1 MVRRRRS
8 GGSSATDVRTTLR
21 PVAAAFIA
29 FGCFAG
35 AWSVG
40 AVDVERTFGLT
51 DAALGVVL
59 GVAILCATVVAA
71 FGGAL
76 TDRWGAGRALVR
88 ALGIWAVF
96 LAASALAP
104 HLALFVVLLTVTISA
119 QGLLDV
125 VMNVVAADALAD
137 EPGKLVRFHGLF
149 NAAAVV
155 GAIATGI
162 VVRLDGSWRVVW
174 VTIAAVALAV
184 AVQAR
189 DTHVRDVVSSANEST
204 WRSLLKLRHEG
215 VVLLALVFAA
225 ASMVEGG
232 IATWGVL
239 YLRGHLGVGVLA
251 GVGAYVV
258 GQSLATLTR
267 FGGRQVVDA
276 LGVRRAIAVGGG
288 LAALGLAAEVTSTN
302 VVIAAAGLALAAV
315 GISVVWPLLIAEVN
329 NQARHPAIA
338 IGGITAAG
346 YLGMVAGPPLVAAI
360 SAVFGLRVAL
370 GMLAVLA
377 FFVAVTPARVRAAVR

>member
-1 MVRRRRS
+1 M
-8 GGSSATDVRTTLR
+8 RTSLR

-59 GVAILCATVVAA
+59 GIGILCATVSAA

-76 TDRWGAGRALVR
+76 TDRWGPGRALAR
-88 ALGIWAVF
+88 ALTFWGLA
-96 LAASALAP
+96 LAAAALAP
-104 HLALFVVLLTVTISA
+104 HLALFVVLLTFAITA

-125 VMNVVAADALAD
+125 VANVVAADALAD

-162 VVRLDGSWRVVW
+162 VIRLDGSWRAVW
-174 VTIAAVALAV
+174 VAIAVLALVV
-184 AVQAR
+184 AVQSRHAP
-189 DTHVRDVVSSANEST
+189 VREVVRSANDSM
-204 WRSLLKLRHEG
+204 WRSLLELRHEG
-215 VVLLALVFAA
+215 VLLLALVFAA
-225 ASMVEGG
+225 AAMVEGG

-251 GVGAYVV
+251 GVGAYVA
-258 GQSLATLTR
+258 GQTLATLTR
-267 FGGRQVVDA
+267 FGGSHIVNV
-276 LGVRRAIAVGGG
+276 LGARRAVALGGG
-288 LAALGLAAEVTSTN
+288 LAACGLAAEVVSTN
-302 VVIAAAGLALAAV
+302 VVVAATGLALAAV

-329 NQARHPAIA
+329 NEARHPAVA

-346 YLGMVAGPPLVAAI
+346 YLGMVAGPPIVAAI
-360 SAVFGLRVAL
+360 SAVFGLRTAL
-370 GMLAVLA
+370 GFLAALA
-377 FFVAVTPARVRAAVR
+377 FFVAVTPARVRAAVG